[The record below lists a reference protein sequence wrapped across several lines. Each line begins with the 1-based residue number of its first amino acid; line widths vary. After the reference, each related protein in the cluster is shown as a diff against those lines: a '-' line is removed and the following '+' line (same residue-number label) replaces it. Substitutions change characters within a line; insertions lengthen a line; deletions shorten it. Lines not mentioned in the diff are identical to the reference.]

1 VAEGHRIAQLVE
13 TVARTIAELEQSDQR
28 RRRHGDDTHQRPE
41 NLFEGFDPSVYEAEA
56 AQRWPDQYE

>member
-1 VAEGHRIAQLVE
+1 MATIRIN
-13 TVARTIAELEQSDQR
+13 
-28 RRRHGDDTHQRPE
+28 RPE